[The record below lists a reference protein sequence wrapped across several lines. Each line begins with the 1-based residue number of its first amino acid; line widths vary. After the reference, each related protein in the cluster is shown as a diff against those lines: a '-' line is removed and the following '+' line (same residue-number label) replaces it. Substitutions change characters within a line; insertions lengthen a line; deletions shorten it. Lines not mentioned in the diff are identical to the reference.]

1 MNKKKRLIP
10 IIALVLFIC
19 IVIACVVAIQYATR
33 HNMTYEEY
41 NALSAEEQQEYF
53 NSFDNIDDFF
63 AWYNQAKK
71 EYEDAQDRIEINGSS
86 DINIGGIGGN

>member
-1 MNKKKRLIP
+1 
-10 IIALVLFIC
+10 
-19 IVIACVVAIQYATR
+19 
-33 HNMTYEEY
+33 MTYEEY